1 MKIWKYLSIIPAVI
15 SALICLISFSCAIS
29 PSVRIKD
36 ISSIQQARENQLMGF
51 GLVVGLRQTGDSQQ
65 TEFTKQALTNLLSG
79 MGLQAPSPISRSNTN
94 PIYNYSDIPKN
105 KEFKSKN
112 VAAVMVTATLP
123 AFLKPGQ
130 KIDVT
135 VSSVGDAT
143 SLRGGTLLMTP
154 LQGQDGAVYAVA
166 QGSVSLGGASG
177 GAGLLPMNRETTTAA
192 RIPNGAIVEKE
203 VAVSIEEPLS
213 SEYPEGKGYNESS
226 TLSTLTVLLN
236 QPDFTTAS
244 RVAYTI
250 AKNGYDVRAQ
260 DASSIVIIVEPGE
273 DLVSLISKVEN
284 LTVVPDVKAKIV
296 VNERTGTV
304 VIGENIRIS
313 PVAVSYGSFTVQ
325 IGNITLAT
333 DGTAGE
339 GVSTANMRVKEN
351 VKKLSSVSSGSSL
364 KDLITALNKLGAA
377 PRDMIAI
384 LQAIKASGAL
394 NAEIEVI

>member
-1 MKIWKYLSIIPAVI
+1 MRACRKASTI
-15 SALICLISFSCAIS
+15 SALMALCLCLVSYCYAAS

-36 ISSIQQARENQLMGF
+36 IATIQQARENQLMGF
-51 GLVVGLRQTGDSQQ
+51 GLVVGLRHTGDSQQ
-65 TEFTKQALTNLLSG
+65 TEFTKQALTNLLSA

-123 AFLKPGQ
+123 PFLKPGQ

-154 LQGQDGAVYAVA
+154 LQGSDGAVYAMA

-177 GAGLLPMNRETTTAA
+177 GAGMLPMNRETTTAA
-192 RIPNGAIVEKE
+192 RIPNGAIVEKA
-203 VAVSIEEPLS
+203 VLVSIEEPLS
-213 SEYPEGKGYNESS
+213 SEYPEGRGTRESS
-226 TLSTLTVLLN
+226 TLSTLTILLN
-236 QPDFTTAS
+236 EPDFTTAS

-250 AKNGYDVRAQ
+250 ARSGFDVRAQ
-260 DASSIVIIVEPGE
+260 DASSIMLIVEPGE
-273 DLVSLISKVEN
+273 DIVSVLSKVEN
-284 LTVVPDVKAKIV
+284 LRVVPDVKAKIV

-304 VIGENIRIS
+304 VIGENIRIA
-313 PVAVSYGSFTVQ
+313 PVALSYGNFSVQ
-325 IGNITLAT
+325 IGNVTVAS
-333 DGTAGE
+333 DGSASQ
-339 GVSTANMRVKEN
+339 GVSSASLMVKEN
-351 VKKLSSVSSGSSL
+351 IKKLSSVSSGSSL
-364 KDLITALNKLGAA
+364 KDLISALNSLGAT
-377 PRDMIAI
+377 PRDLIAI